1 MNAKINV
8 LARTAAEAALEIF
21 CGTSHFYC
29 MEQKNHLNDVSPEQ
43 LQAIGN
49 GFLAY
54 VKPVGAA
61 DASRMLGQPVQ
72 AGPEGKLFVLFNAN
86 GAPISISQSYEAA
99 VDNAAEHELV
109 TTRVQ

>member
-1 MNAKINV
+1 M
-8 LARTAAEAALEIF
+8 R
-21 CGTSHFYC
+21 
-29 MEQKNHLNDVSPEQ
+29 MEQKHHIDVSPEQ

-54 VKPVGAA
+54 VKPIGAA
-61 DASRMLGQPVQ
+61 DAARMLGQPVQ

-99 VDNAAEHELV
+99 VGNAMEHEMV
-109 TTRVQ
+109 ATRLH